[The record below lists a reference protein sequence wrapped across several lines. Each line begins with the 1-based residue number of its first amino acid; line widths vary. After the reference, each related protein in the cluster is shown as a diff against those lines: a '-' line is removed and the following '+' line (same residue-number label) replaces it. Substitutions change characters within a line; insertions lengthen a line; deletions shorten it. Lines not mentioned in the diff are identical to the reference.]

1 MRLSPLSN
9 SRHFHHPRK
18 ETSYPLAVTCHS
30 PLPTAL
36 GHCSSTFSL
45 SLSLCLFGTYHVNG
59 IIKYSFVSSLFHL
72 AYFHL
77 CCSMYKIF
85 IPCYGWTIFYCV
97 CIPSFIYLF
106 TCSWALLP
114 HFDDLW
120 IILLLTLVCRYMFEP
135 LFTVPLGIYVIGEWL
150 DHMIALC
157 FAFWGTATLFSKV
170 AASFFTISPSWMMVL
185 TSVHPYQQLVLSVF
199 LSFSHSGGHLV
210 VSHVQLS
217 SACSSKHLLIF
228 YTLHLQ
234 LPYGP
239 HMDANTHSANEN
251 H

>member
-1 MRLSPLSN
+1 MSQNGCTIWSSHKWGMRVPAACMRTSFLFFWPNNIPLYG
-9 SRHFHHPRK
+9 R
-18 ETSYPLAVTCHS
+18 TT
-30 PLPTAL
+30 
-36 GHCSSTFSL
+36 
-45 SLSLCLFGTYHVNG
+45 LCLFICQLIHIWSVSTITMNNAAMNIHIQVFVCTYISISLRIHPGVNLLG
-59 IIKYSFVSSLFHL
+59 HMVN
-72 AYFHL
+72 L
-77 CCSMYKIF
+77 CI
-85 IPCYGWTIFYCV
+85 T
-97 CIPSFIYLF
+97 
-106 TCSWALLP
+106 
-114 HFDDLW
+114 
-120 IILLLTLVCRYMFEP
+120 
-135 LFTVPLGIYVIGEWL
+135 
-150 DHMIALC
+150 
-157 FAFWGTATLFSKV
+157 FWGTATLFSKV

-217 SACSSKHLLIF
+217 SACSSKHLPIF